1 MIDRKWAKLNT
12 IKSELPLSKDKM
24 LAKWEDKSY
33 AKLFKYDTIGV
44 RGISALW
51 IISKC

>member
-12 IKSELPLSKDKM
+12 IKSELPPSKDKM

-33 AKLFKYDTIGV
+33 AKLLMYDTIGV